1 MLPVFPLAARQHLRS
16 HQQKKQKAKQTT
28 PRERNRIQIGACA
41 HLVDA
46 GGACLLLERR
56 DLHLAQLCIP
66 CHPLVRSEARSLG
79 VLVLLTTVL
88 TPKFGQSNPFQSP
101 PNSPQLQPVSYHIVV
116 QRHARVCAKHFTAQG
131 QVCQTNSKKKFERV
145 QRGDFPLHGLNLD
158 LNSKPSRRGIRGGK
172 GVGGCVGVPGSLPSF
187 FRFSASR
194 FACSSGLS
202 LGSHS
207 PGFAPASVSM
217 VRQSALRSPDMAA
230 HRAASR
236 PASVFTC
243 QDFFLQQALESKQSR
258 REKPQAQKSSA

>member
-1 MLPVFPLAARQHLRS
+1 MLSVFPFPAREQHLRS

-101 PNSPQLQPVSYHIVV
+101 PKTPIN
-116 QRHARVCAKHFTAQG
+116 F
-131 QVCQTNSKKKFERV
+131 
-145 QRGDFPLHGLNLD
+145 
-158 LNSKPSRRGIRGGK
+158 SRSSF
-172 GVGGCVGVPGSLPSF
+172 VPHRRPE
-187 FRFSASR
+187 
-194 FACSSGLS
+194 ACPCLRKTFHSSGSSLS
-202 LGSHS
+202 NKLNTKGYRE
-207 PGFAPASVSM
+207 VI
-217 VRQSALRSPDMAA
+217 
-230 HRAASR
+230 
-236 PASVFTC
+236 
-243 QDFFLQQALESKQSR
+243 FLCTV
-258 REKPQAQKSSA
+258 

>member
-28 PRERNRIQIGACA
+28 PRERNRIQTGIGACA

-46 GGACLLLERR
+46 GGACLLLEGR

-101 PNSPQLQPVSYHIVV
+101 PKLPSISTGQVSYRIVV

-131 QVCQTNSKKKFERV
+131 QVCQTNQLKTRKGTER
-145 QRGDFPLHGLNLD
+145 
-158 LNSKPSRRGIRGGK
+158 
-172 GVGGCVGVPGSLPSF
+172 
-187 FRFSASR
+187 
-194 FACSSGLS
+194 
-202 LGSHS
+202 
-207 PGFAPASVSM
+207 
-217 VRQSALRSPDMAA
+217 
-230 HRAASR
+230 
-236 PASVFTC
+236 
-243 QDFFLQQALESKQSR
+243 
-258 REKPQAQKSSA
+258 